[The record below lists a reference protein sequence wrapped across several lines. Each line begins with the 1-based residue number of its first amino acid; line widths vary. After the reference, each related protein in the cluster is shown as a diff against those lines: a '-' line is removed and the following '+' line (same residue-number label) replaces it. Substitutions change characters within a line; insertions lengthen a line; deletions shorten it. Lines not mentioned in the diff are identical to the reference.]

1 MKSPA
6 ALALLLALLAA
17 ISPAAAQ
24 QGTPLRVGVS
34 GDYPPFSFAP
44 GEDPAELQG
53 FDLAVGRAY
62 AAQRNREIEIVR
74 FRWPELISDL
84 AADRFDV
91 AMSGITIRPERSV
104 AGIFT
109 VPVMAS
115 GAVALV
121 RENAGFPDLAS
132 LNRPAARIAV
142 NQGGHL
148 ERVTRAYF
156 PRAELLAI
164 PANQAVRGALIS
176 AKADAVVSDTLEAPI
191 WLEGSEGVVQLGP
204 FTSDLKAYLVHPD
217 RSELA
222 ADLDSW
228 LMARESD
235 GTLAVLRRRYLGYG
249 DSPSTAEPMSAL
261 VAAVGERLDLMP
273 LVAEAKRASGTP
285 VTVPEREARVI
296 DAALAATRK
305 AAREAH
311 LTPIPDRTVR
321 SFFELQIAAAKE
333 IQRAAL
339 AAPAGEAQPAD
350 LDTALRPALVRIGNR
365 IAFLLQRLPARIDRG
380 NLESS
385 AGRRLRTPGLSDS
398 ARDALVEAILAVS
411 EARRDE
417 P

>member
-1 MKSPA
+1 VKAFAP
-6 ALALLLALLAA
+6 LLLALIAT
-17 ISPAAAQ
+17 ISAAAAQ
-24 QGTPLRVGVS
+24 QTTPLRVGVS

-62 AAQRNREIEIVR
+62 AAHRHRELEMVR
-74 FRWPELISDL
+74 FRWPELLSDL
-84 AADRFDV
+84 AGDRFDV

-115 GAVALV
+115 GAVVLV
-121 RENAGFPDLAS
+121 REDAGFADLAS
-132 LNRPAARIAV
+132 LNRPAVRIAV

-148 ERVTRAYF
+148 ERVTRAHF
-156 PRAELLAI
+156 PRAAVIAI

-176 AKADAVVSDTLEAPI
+176 AQADAVVSDTLEAPI

-204 FTSDLKAYLVHPD
+204 FTSDLKAYLVHRD

-222 ADLDSW
+222 ADLDAW

-235 GTLAVLRRRYLGYG
+235 GTLAALRRRYLGYG
-249 DSPSTAEPMSAL
+249 DSPSTAEPVSAL

-273 LVAEAKRASGTP
+273 LVAEAKRAAGAP

-311 LTPIPDRTVR
+311 RTPLSDRTVR

-333 IQRAAL
+333 IQHATL
-339 AAPAGEAQPAD
+339 ADPAGEAPPPD
-350 LDTALRPALVRIGNR
+350 LDTALRPALLRIGNR
-365 IAFLLQRLPARIDRG
+365 IAFLLQKLPARIDRG
-380 NLESS
+380 NLG
-385 AGRRLRTPGLSDS
+385 AFARQRLRTPGLSNS
-398 ARDALVEAILAVS
+398 TREALVEAILALS
-411 EARRDE
+411 EARRD
-417 P
+417 